1 MRADEQVVIS
11 KAELAELKKKAE
23 QRGQLFDSE
32 EMQAI
37 REQYVEL
44 VEEERGRREELEFRM
59 RMELARIRDIEL
71 GARRAAEDLRR
82 FESSMLAILEEGD
95 GPQVRSSAPAAVAPV
110 AALPSQPAAPPPQA
124 TLKPVPPALPPPV
137 VTPPP
142 AVTPPPLPSAG
153 AAPAPGSHADKFR
166 QAMAHRKRY
175 SA

>member
-1 MRADEQVVIS
+1 MRADEVVVIS
-11 KAELAELKKKAE
+11 KAELDELKKKAE
-23 QRGQLFDSE
+23 QKGQLFDAE

-44 VEEERGRREELEFRM
+44 VENERARREELEFRM

-71 GARRAAEDLRR
+71 GARRAGEDLRR

-95 GPQVRSSAPAAVAPV
+95 GPQVRTTVPGAVAPV
-110 AALPSQPAAPPPQA
+110 AAPTLQPAAPPPQPTV
-124 TLKPVPPALPPPV
+124 TLKPVPA
-137 VTPPP
+137 
-142 AVTPPPLPSAG
+142 PPPLPAAATRPPAIPSA